1 MLTESKIREIFF
13 HSGHPRSGAV
23 LATDIDYIQ
32 FAENLEK
39 AVEYEK
45 TERAYR
51 EAISFV
57 SSLNE
62 NVGAQLSGW
71 AEEKLKKYR

>member
-1 MLTESKIREIFF
+1 MLSEDKVRQIFF
-13 HSGHPRSGAV
+13 ESNHPRIGAV

-32 FAENLEK
+32 FAENVEK
-39 AVEYEK
+39 TVEYEK

-57 SSLNE
+57 TGLNANLGNE
-62 NVGAQLSGW
+62 LSAW

>member
-13 HSGHPRSGAV
+13 HSGYPRAGAV
-23 LATDIDYIQ
+23 LAVDIDYIQ
-32 FAENLEK
+32 FAENVEK

>member
-13 HSGHPRSGAV
+13 HSNHPRIGAV
-23 LATDIDYIQ
+23 LAVDIDYIQ
-32 FAENLEK
+32 FAENVEK

-62 NVGAQLSGW
+62 NVGVQLSAW
-71 AEEKLKKYR
+71 ADEKLKKYR

>member
-1 MLTESKIREIFF
+1 MLSESKVREIFF
-13 HSGHPRSGAV
+13 HSGHPRAGAV

-57 SSLNE
+57 LSLNE

>member
-13 HSGHPRSGAV
+13 HSGHPRVGAV

-32 FAENLEK
+32 FAEKLEK

-62 NVGAQLSGW
+62 NVGAQLNGW